1 MGILLEQIIARA
13 NVRTDFQN
21 DELETLWKE
30 SQARDIRLAGAVYAF
45 EAACLAAG
53 IDPVE
58 ASKSFLGLAQEFAEI
73 LPVPTAERKARIVSF
88 VNELI
93 DDDEGKPA
101 LEAVAEPLFAAAFD
115 WETGQTDTIAKV
127 NALIDGLTPDEA

>member
-13 NVRTDFQN
+13 NERTDFQN
-21 DELETLWKE
+21 NELETIWKE
-30 SQARDIRLAGAVYAF
+30 SQARDIRLSGAVHAF
-45 EAACLAAG
+45 ESACVAAG

-73 LPVPTAERKARIVSF
+73 LPAPSADRKARIVSF

-93 DDDEGKPA
+93 DDEEGKPA

-115 WETGQTDTIAKV
+115 WETGQADTIAKV
-127 NALIDGLTPDEA
+127 NALIDGLESDEE